1 MSRKRNISQMKESN
15 KIPEKELNIIETHK
29 LWDAKFKAMIVR
41 MLNELGEKVDELR
54 ENFNKDIGNKQT
66 KTQIEKNKKR
76 TFFACLLV

>member
-1 MSRKRNISQMKESN
+1 
-15 KIPEKELNIIETHK
+15 
-29 LWDAKFKAMIVR
+29 MIVR